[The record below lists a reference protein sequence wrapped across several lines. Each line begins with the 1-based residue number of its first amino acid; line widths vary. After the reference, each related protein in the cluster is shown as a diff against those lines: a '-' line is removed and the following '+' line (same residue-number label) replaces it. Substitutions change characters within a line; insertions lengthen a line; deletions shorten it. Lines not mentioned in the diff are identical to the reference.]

1 MRVSRQL
8 YIKMGPD
15 VPDSIRTQM
24 LLNALN
30 VEFEQEHIPF
40 SQRTESTYDD
50 LFIWCMQNCTTLFSC
65 SKISGNQA
73 TFMFYDD
80 QDMRK
85 FKQRLLMENS

>member
-1 MRVSRQL
+1 
-8 YIKMGPD
+8 MGPD

-50 LFIWCMQNCTTLFSC
+50 LFIWCMQNCTNLFTC
-65 SKISGNQA
+65 NKVAHGQA
-73 TFMFYDD
+73 VFMFYIEE
-80 QDMRK
+80 DMK
-85 FKQRLLMENS
+85 NFEKYLAQS